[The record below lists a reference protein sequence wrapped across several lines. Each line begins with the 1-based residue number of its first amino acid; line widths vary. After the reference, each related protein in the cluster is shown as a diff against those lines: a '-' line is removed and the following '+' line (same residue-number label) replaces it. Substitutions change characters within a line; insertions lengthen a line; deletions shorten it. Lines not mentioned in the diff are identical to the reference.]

1 MAAEKNAYHDDCFLP
16 AYRLSAHSMRLK
28 YNSTATSPLGHLF
41 GGRTVVSWAIF
52 AQARHPIMLR
62 TLGNIVDLVRRE
74 YLRKSVVN
82 MHPRYDA
89 KWKLV
94 MCTTGPPV
102 LTASAR
108 EVLLDYN
115 ETGVQYTLHKRDYIN
130 YGGVFKMPDMED
142 GKQESKHY
150 MHTMQKYN
158 TPLLSSY
165 KELERSDYHG
175 RVISSDG
182 KELFL
187 VMDNGNRRGFTD
199 YDAFQAFH
207 FHLKDVITLQP
218 EKFAWFALEDKLL
231 TVEEATPYLQKH
243 AE

>member
-1 MAAEKNAYHDDCFLP
+1 MAAEKNPYHDDCFLP
-16 AYRLSAHSMRLK
+16 AYRLSAHSMRQK
-28 YNSTATSPLGHLF
+28 YNTTNPLGHLF

-52 AQARHPIMLR
+52 ARARHPIMLR
-62 TLGNIVDLVRRE
+62 TLENIIDLIRKE

-82 MHPRYDA
+82 IHPRYDV

-108 EVLLDYN
+108 ELVLDYN
-115 ETGVQYTLHKRDYIN
+115 ETGVQYTLHKRDFIN
-130 YGGVFKMPDMED
+130 YGGVFKMPDNH
-142 GKQESKHY
+142 QEEEKHY

-165 KELERSDYHG
+165 KELDRSDYVG

-187 VMDNGNRRGFTD
+187 VMDNGTRRGFTD

-207 FHLKDVITLQP
+207 FHLKDVITLPP
-218 EKFAWFALEDKLL
+218 EKFAWFSLEDKLL
-231 TVEEATPYLQKH
+231 TVEEAASYLQKH
-243 AE
+243 AN